1 VAPPTGSAEQ
11 ATEPVVAGRTPV
23 AGPSMNATSG

>member
-11 ATEPVVAGRTPV
+11 VTPPVVAGDLSPGRRWTLP
-23 AGPSMNATSG
+23 